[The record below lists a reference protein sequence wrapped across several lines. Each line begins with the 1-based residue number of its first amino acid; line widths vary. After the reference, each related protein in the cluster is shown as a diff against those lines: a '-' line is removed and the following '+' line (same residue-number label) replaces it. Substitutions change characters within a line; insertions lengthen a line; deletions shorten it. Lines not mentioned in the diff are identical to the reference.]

1 MGKCLTRGTLLE
13 TTWEGYQ
20 EKLLTFGHYTVKS
33 PGTEA
38 QEPDAGEAAHSTLAC
53 PIQTPEQEGKGFPPE
68 VCISLLPSTDK
79 AGLIPASW

>member
-1 MGKCLTRGTLLE
+1 M
-13 TTWEGYQ
+13 
-20 EKLLTFGHYTVKS
+20 KS

-53 PIQTPEQEGKGFPPE
+53 PIQTPEQEGKVFPPE

-79 AGLIPASW
+79 A